1 MFGREGAPLELLKEV
16 LVGGGT
22 FPTCEQLLKLIVVFV
37 VTFLKIILFM
47 IYVMQQAL
55 DYEKKS
61 CMNYCGGLPF
71 KNILVSFS

>member
-1 MFGREGAPLELLKEV
+1 
-16 LVGGGT
+16 
-22 FPTCEQLLKLIVVFV
+22 
-37 VTFLKIILFM
+37 M